1 MVPES
6 DDTPAKRFKENV
18 AVDVVRLAAAVAVK
32 VPCLTIDLYVE
43 FEVRNCQVEIAA
55 RYRILRLGLNSSA
68 IKRCP

>member
-6 DDTPAKRFKENV
+6 DDAPAKRFKKDV

-43 FEVRNCQVEIAA
+43 PEARNRQVEITA
-55 RYRILRLGLNSSA
+55 RYRILRLVLNSSA
-68 IKRCP
+68 IKRRT